1 MWVQIIYTVVT
12 LMAFAVI
19 LLTVHIRIGAI
30 EKELADV
37 RRKVDRSISYGWTP
51 HAAKRGALWPPLDHA
66 MEDDHQ

>member
-1 MWVQIIYTVVT
+1 MTQLFYIFFT
-12 LMAFAVI
+12 LMAFALI
-19 LLTVHIRIGAI
+19 IITVHIRIGAI

-66 MEDDHQ
+66 MEDDRHD